1 MAIVNIRKM
10 FMLMF
15 NFNMFVYM
23 GVRLTFD
30 IESNHFI
37 IVIVEVMGIIVKM

>member
-1 MAIVNIRKM
+1 
-10 FMLMF
+10 MLMF

-30 IESNHFI
+30 IKIYHSI
-37 IVIVEVMGIIVKM
+37 IVIVGVMPIIVKM